1 MIRPFRLA
9 LAIAIA
15 ATASAET
22 ITSRQVT
29 IDIDQDS
36 FSERLQL
43 EVLLEDPSDLE
54 DWSSY
59 PIFLDEDIEL
69 DDFAAEVRGADGS
82 IEKIP
87 RRKLRKQTSVGFGLY
102 SSTYAEIIELPKLQ
116 PGDTIR
122 MDITRRFRPTYPAHR
137 IPIAMDSDQRRL
149 RITIRGGGERLR
161 WNLSGWSDKLEMEE
175 SPDVLSVSGN
185 DLEALRPRA
194 YEPDGAI
201 WQPAL
206 RLAWDDGGTWQG
218 VGDWYTGLMDRVS
231 KDELEI
237 GKLAARLT
245 GGLETRR
252 DQLEAITSHVKT
264 MIRYEAVEI
273 GVGGY
278 VPSSSAEVIHRGW
291 GDCKDKANL
300 LVDLLGWVDIDAQ
313 MVLIRSG
320 HDARI
325 DPEFPTSLGFN
336 HAIVA
341 VDAIDLGVT
350 DDDPVVEG
358 YFFIDATM
366 DRGPAL
372 WLNPHNQGTAA
383 LVVGESSSQLIEIP
397 VMTSLETSEL
407 EVTGRVDTMGMF
419 TGEAAL
425 RLSGER
431 ALPWVR
437 GLDSIDPA
445 RLDQVIRESFQRL
458 LPGVKLTAP
467 VCEEPADGIPT
478 VILRSKI
485 RIPNFVTRSTPFDRF
500 RPATVASLPDT
511 RSLDDRVRP
520 IVLEPGTTRTRW
532 EISFVS
538 SWCPVVPVDTTV
550 SNRAGEFSFQVRAG
564 PEGAVEIES
573 TVALD
578 RWWFAAE
585 SAEDLRELSIAENRA
600 SRKTLRLRCGQ
611 DPDSTGD

>member
-1 MIRPFRLA
+1 MIRLCG
-9 LAIAIA
+9 LVLVLAIA
-15 ATASAET
+15 ATAGAET

-29 IDIDQDS
+29 IDIDQDA

-43 EVLLEDPSDLE
+43 EVLLEDPSDLD

-59 PIFLDEDIEL
+59 PIFLDEDVEL
-69 DDFAAEVRGADGS
+69 SDFAAQVHRADGS

-87 RRKLRKQTSVGFGLY
+87 RRKLRKQTSVGFGLF

-122 MDITRRFRPTYPAHR
+122 IDITRRFRPTYPAHQ
-137 IPIAMDSDQRRL
+137 ISIAMGSDQRRL
-149 RITIRGGGERLR
+149 RVNIRGAGEHLR
-161 WNLSGWSDKLEMEE
+161 WDLSGWRDELEIEE
-175 SPDVLSVSGN
+175 SLGGLSISGD

-194 YEPDGAI
+194 YEPDDTA

-218 VGDWYTGLMDRVS
+218 VGDWYTGLMEQVS
-231 KDELEI
+231 IDTLEI
-237 GKLAARLT
+237 AALATRLT
-245 GGLETRR
+245 TGLESRR
-252 DQLEAITSHVKT
+252 DRLEAVTSHVKS

-278 VPSSSAEVIHRGW
+278 VPSSSAEVISRGW

-300 LVDLLGWVDIDAQ
+300 LVDLLATVDIDAH

-325 DPEFPTSLGFN
+325 DPEFPTTLGFN

-341 VDAIDLGVT
+341 VPAVDLEVADG
-350 DDDPVVEG
+350 DPVIDG

-366 DRGPAL
+366 DRGQAL
-372 WLNPHNQGTAA
+372 WLSSHNQGTAA
-383 LVVGESSSQLIEIP
+383 LVVGESSSRLVEIP
-397 VMTSLETSEL
+397 VMTLLETSEL
-407 EVTGRVDTMGMF
+407 EVTGRVDMMGMF

-425 RLSGER
+425 RLTGER

-445 RLDQVIRESFQRL
+445 RLDQIIRESFQRL
-458 LPGVKLTAP
+458 LPGVKLSPPA
-467 VCEEPADGIPT
+467 CEEPPSGIPT

-485 RIPNFVTRSTPFDRF
+485 RIPKFVTRSSSFNRF

-511 RSLDDRVRP
+511 RALDDRDRP
-520 IVLEPGTTRTRW
+520 IVLEPGTIRTRW
-532 EISFVS
+532 RISLS
-538 SWCPVVPVDTTV
+538 ESWCPVVPVDTTV
-550 SNRAGEFSFQVRAG
+550 NNRAGEFSYSVRNG
-564 PEGAVEIES
+564 LDDTVEVES
-573 TVALD
+573 TVSLD
-578 RWWFAAE
+578 RWWFTAE
-585 SAEDLRELSIAENRA
+585 LAEDLRKLSIAENRA
-600 SRKTLRLRCGQ
+600 SRRTLRLQCDQG
-611 DPDSTGD
+611 SGSSGG

>member
-69 DDFAAEVRGADGS
+69 DVFAAEVRGADGS

-161 WNLSGWSDKLEMEE
+161 WTLSGWSDKLEIEE
-175 SPDVLSVSGN
+175 SPGVLSISGD

-194 YEPDGAI
+194 YEPDGTT

-206 RLAWDDGGTWQG
+206 RLAWDDGGTWLG
-218 VGDWYTGLMDRVS
+218 VGDWYTGLMGQVS

-252 DQLEAITSHVKT
+252 EQLEAITSHVKT

-300 LVDLLGWVDIDAQ
+300 MVDLLGKVDIDAQ

-320 HDARI
+320 HDARV

-358 YFFIDATM
+358 YFFVDPTM

-372 WLNPHNQGTAA
+372 WLNPYNQGTAA
-383 LVVGESSSQLIEIP
+383 LVVGESSSRLIEIP
-397 VMTSLETSEL
+397 VMPSLETSEL

-425 RLSGER
+425 RLTGER

-458 LPGVKLTAP
+458 LPGVKLSTP
-467 VCEEPADGIPT
+467 VCEEPANGIPT

-485 RIPNFVTRSTPFDRF
+485 RIPNFVTRSKPYDRF

-538 SWCPVVPVDTTV
+538 SWCPVVSVDTTV
-550 SNRAGEFSFQVRAG
+550 SNRAGEFSFRVRAVPDG
-564 PEGAVEIES
+564 GAEIES

-585 SAEDLRELSIAENRA
+585 LAEDLRELSIAENRA